1 MNKITASD
9 ANAAVSMNDKAHH
22 VDGLLFKLV
31 YAPLGLDGKSEFLT
45 SKLNYVVD
53 CNHEITPR

>member
-9 ANAAVSMNDKAHH
+9 ANTAVSMNDKAHH
-22 VDGLLFKLV
+22 VDGLLFELV

-45 SKLNYVVD
+45 SKLNYAVD
-53 CNHEITPR
+53 CKHEITPR

>member
-9 ANAAVSMNDKAHH
+9 ANTAVSMNDKAHH
-22 VDGLLFKLV
+22 VDGLLFELV